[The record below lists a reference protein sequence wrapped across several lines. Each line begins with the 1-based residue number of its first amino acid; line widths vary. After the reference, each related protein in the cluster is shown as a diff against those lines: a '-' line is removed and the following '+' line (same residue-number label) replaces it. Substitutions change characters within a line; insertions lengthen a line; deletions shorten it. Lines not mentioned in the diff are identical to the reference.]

1 MRLFTRK
8 DKAPDPTILASERV
22 KESAARLR
30 KALSDHEA
38 AVKHHEREVDG
49 LLSSLVPEHGNG
61 ANADRPPRK

>member
-30 KALSDHEA
+30 KALAEHDE

-49 LLSSLVPEHGNG
+49 LLSSLVPEHRNA
-61 ANADRPPRK
+61 ANEDSPTGK